1 MSYITVLILLHIA
14 GAIVG
19 IGPTFTFGVIG
30 SMMPTA
36 GPGSMALMEAMAK
49 IEKVLVNPVA
59 MVVQPVTGVL
69 LIVET
74 NRHKEFFSNEWLVIA
89 IVAYITIMVLS
100 YGVMGPGLHK
110 MIVMAKEGKAQTPE
124 FGALAKVQQRFG
136 PMLGVL
142 TLVIIVMMVWKP
154 GDNPGL

>member
-14 GAIVG
+14 GAIIG

-36 GPGSMALMEAMAK
+36 GPGSMALMEALVK
-49 IEKVLVNPVA
+49 IEKVLVTPVA
-59 MVVQPVTGVL
+59 LLTQPVTGVL

-74 NRHKEFFSNEWLVIA
+74 NRDKEFFSNEWLVIA
-89 IVAYITIMVLS
+89 LTAYVIILIVS
-100 YGVMGPGLHK
+100 YGVMTPGLKK